1 MLQAFY
7 NDLGNDEDTF
17 LGHKISD
24 EDSIDDTESELSDE
38 EENEIEDNDAGI
50 YDESVSNNEILPEE
64 TAAADNVER
73 NDKNVNSDGTEDIT
87 DKAGD
92 TDIVVNE

>member
-38 EENEIEDNDAGI
+38 EENEIEDNDTGI